1 VQTVTPLGNGGALK
15 LTTARYYTPSGRSIQ
30 KIGIEPDLEVAMST
44 EQAQAVANEA
54 FDVSEA
60 SFSNA
65 LNAAEGQVRKAA
77 HAPAEAP
84 PAGFDPKGDFQLQ
97 RALDVLRYGSVA
109 ATPKLPTVK
118 AKVARF
124 QAPPAKGDVP
134 AGGSEAPGAGAQKGA
149 PGGAH

>member
-1 VQTVTPLGNGGALK
+1 MLF
-15 LTTARYYTPSGRSIQ
+15 RS
-30 KIGIEPDLEVAMST
+30 VAMST
-44 EQAQAVANEA
+44 EQAEAAANEA
-54 FDVSEA
+54 YDFSEA

-65 LNAAEGQVRKAA
+65 LNTAEGQVRKGA

-84 PAGFDPKGDFQLQ
+84 PPGFDAKDPKDADSKDAADAKDAKGAADAKKDFQLT

-118 AKVARF
+118 PKIARF

-134 AGGSEAPGAGAQKGA
+134 AGGAAAPAA
-149 PGGAH
+149 PPKPVTSGAH